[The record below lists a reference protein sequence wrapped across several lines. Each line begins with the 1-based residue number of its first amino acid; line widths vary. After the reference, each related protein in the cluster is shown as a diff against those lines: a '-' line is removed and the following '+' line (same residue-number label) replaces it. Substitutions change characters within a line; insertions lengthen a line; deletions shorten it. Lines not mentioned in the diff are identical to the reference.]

1 MTIPADIQQNATD
14 FHGLNQL
21 RQSALNSD
29 NDAATMR
36 QVAAQFESLFTT
48 MMLKSMRQAS
58 LAEGIFD
65 SNHSK
70 TYRDMADQQLA
81 MDLSKR
87 GGLGLQD
94 VILRQLGGE
103 VRSDIPTGGE
113 TFSFDTVTVRQDLRR
128 MVKEIHEK
136 ADKVNEDSID
146 EVAASTQMKVMPQ
159 RFKSPEDFVEKLW
172 PLAQKAA
179 ERLGTSAD
187 VILSQAALETG
198 WGRYVLK
205 DNEGQ
210 SSFNL
215 FNIKADSRW
224 DGDFVAKNAL
234 EYRNGKPVTEQS
246 RFRSYDDYQQSF
258 DDYVSFLQSQ
268 PRYQE
273 ALKHVAR
280 PERFV
285 EKLHEAGYA
294 TDPQY
299 ANKIKRIMNGD
310 TLAQISHKYIQNLG
324 Y

>member
-1 MTIPADIQQNATD
+1 MTIPSDIQQNATD

-21 RQSALNSD
+21 RQSAIRSD
-29 NDAATMR
+29 NDATTLR

-94 VILRQLGGE
+94 VIIRQLGGE
-103 VRSDIPTGGE
+103 VRSDIPIGGG

-128 MVKEIHEK
+128 MVKEIHDN
-136 ADKVNEDSID
+136 ADKTSEESINSID
-146 EVAASTQMKVMPQ
+146 SSKLKIMPQ
-159 RFKSPEDFVEKLW
+159 RFKSPEDFVEQLW

-179 ERLGTSAD
+179 DKLGTTAD

-205 DNEGQ
+205 DGEGQ

-224 DGDFVAKNAL
+224 DGEYVAKNAL
-234 EYRNGKPVTEQS
+234 EYRDGKPITEQS
-246 RFRSYDDYQQSF
+246 RFRSYEDYQQSF
-258 DDYVSFLQSQ
+258 EDYVSFLQSQ

-273 ALKHVAR
+273 ALKYVGR

-299 ANKIKRIMNGD
+299 ADKIKRIMNGD
-310 TLAQISHKYIQNLG
+310 TLAQISHKYIQNMG

>member
-1 MTIPADIQQNATD
+1 MINSPDIQQNVVD

-21 RQSALNSD
+21 RQSALNTG
-29 NDAATMR
+29 NDAATLH

-58 LAEGIFD
+58 LAGGIFD

-94 VILRQLGGE
+94 VIIRQLGGE
-103 VRSDIPTGGE
+103 VRSDIPTGGQS
-113 TFSFDTVTVRQDLRR
+113 FSFDTVTVRQDLRR
-128 MVKEIHEK
+128 MVKTIHEK
-136 ADKVNEDSID
+136 GDKLSEEPISSVDSSGLSAIP
-146 EVAASTQMKVMPQ
+146 T
-159 RFKSPEDFVEKLW
+159 RFRSPEDFVEKLW
-172 PLAQKAA
+172 PLAQQAA
-179 ERLGTSAD
+179 DKLSTTPE

-205 DNEGQ
+205 DSEGQ

-215 FNIKADSRW
+215 FNIKADNSW
-224 DGDFVAKNAL
+224 DGDFIAKNAL
-234 EYRNGKPVTEQS
+234 EYRNGKPIAEQS
-246 RFRSYDDYQQSF
+246 RFRAYQGYQQSF

-268 PRYQE
+268 PRYKE
-273 ALKHVAR
+273 ALTHVGR
-280 PERFV
+280 PETFV

-324 Y
+324 S

>member
-1 MTIPADIQQNATD
+1 MTISTDIQQNAVD

-29 NDAATMR
+29 NDDQTLQ
-36 QVAAQFESLFTT
+36 QVAAQFEALFTT

-70 TYRDMADQQLA
+70 TYREMADQQLA

-94 VILRQLGGE
+94 VIIRQLGGE
-103 VRSDIPTGGE
+103 VRSDIPEGGK
-113 TFSFDTVTVRQDLRR
+113 TFGVDTIIVRQDLRR
-128 MVKEIHEK
+128 IVKELHENT
-136 ADKVNEDSID
+136 DKIAEQSID
-146 EVAASTQMKVMPQ
+146 SVESRQLNPLPQ
-159 RFKSPEDFVEKLW
+159 RFRSPEDFVEQLW

-179 ERLGTSAD
+179 DALGTTAD

-205 DNEGQ
+205 DGEGQ

-234 EYRNGKPVTEQS
+234 EYRDGKPVAEQS

-273 ALKHVAR
+273 ALRHVGR
-280 PERFV
+280 PETFV

-299 ANKIKRIMNGD
+299 ANKIKRIMNSD
-310 TLAQISHKYIQNLG
+310 TLAQNSHKYIQNLG

>member
-21 RQSALNSD
+21 RQSSLNTD
-29 NDAATMR
+29 NEAATLR

-94 VILRQLGGE
+94 VIIRQLGGE
-103 VRSDIPTGGE
+103 VRSDLPTGGQ

-128 MVKEIHEK
+128 MVKEIHES
-136 ADKVNEDSID
+136 ADKFSDGNID
-146 EVAASTQMKVMPQ
+146 EVTTGKMNAMPQ
-159 RFKSPEDFVEKLW
+159 QFKSPEDFVEKLW

-179 ERLGTSAD
+179 DRLGTTPD

-205 DNEGQ
+205 DGEGQ

-224 DGDFVAKNAL
+224 DGEYVAKNAL
-234 EYRNGKPVTEQS
+234 EYRDGKPITEQS
-246 RFRSYDDYQQSF
+246 RFRSYEDYQQSF
-258 DDYVSFLQSQ
+258 EDYVSFLQSQ
-268 PRYQE
+268 PRYQG
-273 ALKHVAR
+273 ALKYVGR

-299 ANKIKRIMNGD
+299 ADKIKRIMNGD
-310 TLAQISHKYIQNLG
+310 TLAQISHKYIQNMG

>member
-1 MTIPADIQQNATD
+1 MTISTDIQQNAVD

-29 NDAATMR
+29 NDDQTLQ
-36 QVAAQFESLFTT
+36 QVAAQFEALFTT

-70 TYRDMADQQLA
+70 TYREMADQQLA

-94 VILRQLGGE
+94 VIIRQLGGE
-103 VRSDIPTGGE
+103 VRSDIPEGGK
-113 TFSFDTVTVRQDLRR
+113 TFGVDTIIVRQDLRR
-128 MVKEIHEK
+128 IVKELHENTDTI
-136 ADKVNEDSID
+136 ADQSID
-146 EVAASTQMKVMPQ
+146 SVESRQLNPLPQ
-159 RFKSPEDFVEKLW
+159 RFRSPEDFVEQLW

-179 ERLGTSAD
+179 DALGTTAD

-205 DNEGQ
+205 DGEGQ

-234 EYRNGKPVTEQS
+234 EYRDGKPVAEQS

-273 ALKHVAR
+273 ALRHVGR
-280 PERFV
+280 PETFV

-299 ANKIKRIMNGD
+299 ANKIKRIMNSD
-310 TLAQISHKYIQNLG
+310 TLAQNSHKYIQNLG

>member
-1 MTIPADIQQNATD
+1 MTIPADIQQHATD

-21 RQSALNSD
+21 RQSALNPD
-29 NDAATMR
+29 NEAATLR
-36 QVAAQFESLFTT
+36 EVAAQFESLFTT

-70 TYRDMADQQLA
+70 TYREMADQQLA

-94 VILRQLGGE
+94 VIIRQLGGE
-103 VRSDIPTGGE
+103 VRSDIPTGGQ
-113 TFSFDTVTVRQDLRR
+113 TFSFDTVTVRHDLRR
-128 MVKEIHEK
+128 MVQAIHEK
-136 ADKVNEDSID
+136 ADDKLDKSIEPLD
-146 EVAASTQMKVMPQ
+146 RSAPVTSQ

-172 PLAQKAA
+172 PLAQQAA
-179 ERLGTSAD
+179 EKLGTSAD

-299 ANKIKRIMNGD
+299 ADKIKRIMNGD

>member
-1 MTIPADIQQNATD
+1 MTIPADISQNAID

-21 RQSALNSD
+21 RHSALISN
-29 NDAATMR
+29 NDAATLR

-81 MDLSKR
+81 LGLSKR
-87 GGLGLQD
+87 GGLGLQE
-94 VILRQLGGE
+94 VIIRQLSGE
-103 VRSDIPTGGE
+103 VSSDVPRSGQ
-113 TFSFDTVTVRQDLRR
+113 TFSFDTVTVRHDLRR
-128 MVKEIHEK
+128 RVQAIHED
-136 ADKVNEDSID
+136 ATE
-146 EVAASTQMKVMPQ
+146 STSVESAQATPNLPKTLPQ
-159 RFKSPEDFVEKLW
+159 RFSSPEEFVNRLW
-172 PLAQKAA
+172 PLAKAA
-179 ERLGTSAD
+179 ADKLGTTPD

-205 DNEGQ
+205 GGEGQ

-224 DGDFVAKNAL
+224 DGDYVAKSAL
-234 EYRNGKPVTEQS
+234 EYRHGKPVAEQS
-246 RFRSYDDYQQSF
+246 RFRAYDDYQQSF

-268 PRYQE
+268 PRYRE
-273 ALKHVAR
+273 ALRHVAH
-280 PERFV
+280 PETFV

-299 ANKIKRIMNGD
+299 ADKIKRIMQGEA
-310 TLAQISHKYIQNLG
+310 LAQISHYK
-324 Y
+324 

>member
-1 MTIPADIQQNATD
+1 MTISTDIQQNAVD

-29 NDAATMR
+29 NDDETLQ
-36 QVAAQFESLFTT
+36 QVAAQFEALFTT

-70 TYRDMADQQLA
+70 TYREMADQQLA

-94 VILRQLGGE
+94 VIIRQLGGE
-103 VRSDIPTGGE
+103 VRSDIPEGGK
-113 TFSFDTVTVRQDLRR
+113 TFGVDTIIVRQDLRR
-128 MVKEIHEK
+128 IVKELHENTDK
-136 ADKVNEDSID
+136 IADQSID
-146 EVAASTQMKVMPQ
+146 SVESRQLNPLPQ
-159 RFKSPEDFVEKLW
+159 RFRSPEDFVEQLW

-179 ERLGTSAD
+179 DALGTTAD

-205 DNEGQ
+205 DGEGQ

-234 EYRNGKPVTEQS
+234 EYRDGKPVAEQS

-273 ALKHVAR
+273 ALRHVGR
-280 PERFV
+280 PETFV

-299 ANKIKRIMNGD
+299 ANKIKRIMNSD
-310 TLAQISHKYIQNLG
+310 TLAQNSHKYIQNLG

>member
-1 MTIPADIQQNATD
+1 MTIPADIQQHATD

-21 RQSALNSD
+21 RQSALNPD
-29 NDAATMR
+29 NETATLR
-36 QVAAQFESLFTT
+36 EVAAQFESLFTT

-70 TYRDMADQQLA
+70 TYREMADQQLA

-94 VILRQLGGE
+94 VIIRQLGGE
-103 VRSDIPTGGE
+103 VRSDIPAGGQ
-113 TFSFDTVTVRQDLRR
+113 TFSFDTVTVRHDLRR
-128 MVKEIHEK
+128 MVQAIHEK
-136 ADKVNEDSID
+136 TD
-146 EVAASTQMKVMPQ
+146 EKSVQSTETMERAAPVTSQ
-159 RFKSPEDFVEKLW
+159 RFSSPEDFVEKLW
-172 PLAQKAA
+172 PLAQQAA
-179 ERLGTSAD
+179 EKLGTSAD

-299 ANKIKRIMNGD
+299 ADKIKRIMNGD

>member
-1 MTIPADIQQNATD
+1 MTISTDIQQNAVD

-29 NDAATMR
+29 NDDQTLQ
-36 QVAAQFESLFTT
+36 QVAAQFEALFTT

-70 TYRDMADQQLA
+70 TYREMADQQLA

-94 VILRQLGGE
+94 VIIRQLGGE
-103 VRSDIPTGGE
+103 VRSDIPEGGK
-113 TFSFDTVTVRQDLRR
+113 TFGVDTIIVRQDLRR
-128 MVKEIHEK
+128 IVKELHENTDK
-136 ADKVNEDSID
+136 IADQSID
-146 EVAASTQMKVMPQ
+146 SVESRQLNPLPQ
-159 RFKSPEDFVEKLW
+159 RFRSPEDFVEQLW

-179 ERLGTSAD
+179 DALGTTAD

-205 DNEGQ
+205 DGEGQ

-234 EYRNGKPVTEQS
+234 EYRDGKPVAEQS

-273 ALKHVAR
+273 ALRHVGR
-280 PERFV
+280 PETFV

-299 ANKIKRIMNGD
+299 ANKIKRIMNSD
-310 TLAQISHKYIQNLG
+310 TLAQNSHKYIQNLG

>member
-1 MTIPADIQQNATD
+1 MTIPADIQQHATD

-21 RQSALNSD
+21 RQSALNPD
-29 NDAATMR
+29 NEAATLR
-36 QVAAQFESLFTT
+36 EVAAQFESLFTT

-70 TYRDMADQQLA
+70 TYREMADQQLA

-94 VILRQLGGE
+94 VIIRQLGGE
-103 VRSDIPTGGE
+103 VRSDIPTGGQ
-113 TFSFDTVTVRQDLRR
+113 TFSFDTVTVRHDLRR
-128 MVKEIHEK
+128 MVQAIHEK
-136 ADKVNEDSID
+136 ADDKLDKSIEPLD
-146 EVAASTQMKVMPQ
+146 RSAPVTSQ

-172 PLAQKAA
+172 PLAQQAA
-179 ERLGTSAD
+179 EKLGTSAD

-299 ANKIKRIMNGD
+299 ADKIKRIMNGD
-310 TLAQISHKYIQNLG
+310 TLAQISHEYIQNLG

>member
-1 MTIPADIQQNATD
+1 MTISTDIQQNAVD

-29 NDAATMR
+29 NDDQTLQ
-36 QVAAQFESLFTT
+36 QVAAQFEALFTT

-70 TYRDMADQQLA
+70 TYREMADQQLA

-94 VILRQLGGE
+94 VIIRQLGGE
-103 VRSDIPTGGE
+103 VRSDIPEGGK
-113 TFSFDTVTVRQDLRR
+113 TFGVDTIIVRQDLRR
-128 MVKEIHEK
+128 IVKELHENTDK
-136 ADKVNEDSID
+136 IADQSID
-146 EVAASTQMKVMPQ
+146 SVESRQLNPLPQ
-159 RFKSPEDFVEKLW
+159 RFRSPEDFVEQLW

-179 ERLGTSAD
+179 DALGTTAD

-205 DNEGQ
+205 DGEGQ

-224 DGDFVAKNAL
+224 NGDFVAKNAL
-234 EYRNGKPVTEQS
+234 EYRDGKPVAEQS

-273 ALKHVAR
+273 ALRHVGR
-280 PERFV
+280 PETFV

-299 ANKIKRIMNGD
+299 ANKIKRIMNSD
-310 TLAQISHKYIQNLG
+310 TLAQNSHKYIQNLG

>member
-1 MTIPADIQQNATD
+1 MTISSNIQQNAVD

-21 RQSALNSD
+21 RESALNSD
-29 NDAATMR
+29 NDGQTMQ
-36 QVAAQFESLFTT
+36 QVAAQFEALFTT

-65 SNHSK
+65 SNHGK
-70 TYRDMADQQLA
+70 MYREMADQQLA

-94 VILRQLGGE
+94 VIIRQLGGE
-103 VRSDIPTGGE
+103 VRSDIPVGGQSY
-113 TFSFDTVTVRQDLRR
+113 SFDTVTVRQDLRR
-128 MVKEIHEK
+128 IVKEIHES
-136 ADKVNEDSID
+136 ADKSLEESVDAVDSSRLN
-146 EVAASTQMKVMPQ
+146 AMPQ
-159 RFKSPEDFVEKLW
+159 RFRSPEDFVEQLW

-179 ERLGTSAD
+179 DKLGTTAD

-268 PRYQE
+268 PRYKD
-273 ALKHVAR
+273 ALRHVGR
-280 PERFV
+280 PETFV

-299 ANKIKRIMNGD
+299 ANKIKRIMNSD